1 MDAAEDFAITVL
13 IRQLVRLPGVARVEA
28 DRANPDGSVTGIAR
42 LPLAS
47 SEVEICDDP
56 AMVPEAVSACCD
68 GVTVRSCAAVPITT
82 ARGLWGAVVL
92 CSEQAPFPRSCLDPA
107 IGLVEIAAVAVGCA
121 QRCAEL
127 DASRSRLMAEADDAF
142 MRIERELHD
151 GVGQH
156 LTATGMEVRLACD
169 ALPADDP
176 ARATLASLR
185 ERLVEMSAEVRQLS
199 RRTFPAILSD
209 GGIGPAMR
217 SLSRHATLPVEL
229 DLTPLGRYPALLEVT
244 AYQVLAN
251 VVEHAVHARASHVSV
266 QMADR
271 SGHLRLIIAHDG
283 ANLGE
288 GPDVVTPV
296 VRDRVDALG
305 ASLEVGTTLS
315 GGATAVADFPI
326 RGESDGERPNHR
338 Q

>member
-13 IRQLVRLPGVARVEA
+13 IRQLVRLPGVARVQA
-28 DRANPDGSVTGIAR
+28 VRANPDGSVTGMTR
-42 LPLAS
+42 LLLAS
-47 SEVEICDDP
+47 GEVEICDDL
-56 AMVPEAVSACCD
+56 AVTPEAVSACRD
-68 GVTVRSCAAVPITT
+68 GATVRSCAAVPVTT
-82 ARGLWGAVVL
+82 PRGLWGAAVL
-92 CSEQAPFPRSCLDPA
+92 CSEQAQFPRSCLDPA
-107 IGLVEIAAVAVGCA
+107 IGLVEIASVAVGSA

-127 DASRSRLMAEADDAF
+127 DASRSRLMAEVDDAL

-156 LTATGMEVRLACD
+156 LTATGMEARAARD

-176 ARATLASLR
+176 ARATLFSLG
-185 ERLVEMSAEVRQLS
+185 ERLVEMSAEVRELS

-209 GGIGPAMR
+209 GGIGPALR
-217 SLSRHATLPVEL
+217 SLSRHAALPVEL
-229 DLTPLGRYPALLEVT
+229 DLAPLGRYPALLEVT

-251 VVEHAVHARASHVSV
+251 AVEHAVNARASHVSA
-266 QMADR
+266 QMTDQN
-271 SGHLRLIIAHDG
+271 GHLRLVVAHDG
-283 ANLGE
+283 ADLGE

-296 VRDRVDALG
+296 VRDRADALG

-326 RGESDGERPNHR
+326 RGESDGGRSNH
-338 Q
+338 QQ